1 MNCELKRVTYRAKNG
16 EIKKMDTV
24 FIRGSNVRYFLLP
37 ELLKH
42 ASIFEKIQSIAE
54 QTQKTSK
61 GGRRRK

>member
-24 FIRGSNVRYFLLP
+24 FIRGSNIRYFLLP

-54 QTQKTSK
+54 QKQKSK